1 MSPPP
6 NHIQSGL
13 NSKILLERMIGIFS
27 FIPNGQTPLCSKPVS
42 VLASSTS
49 KKKWS
54 QEQKKEK
61 NQNGIEGYDFL
72 KRMRE
77 NCFQSKSSFDED

>member
-1 MSPPP
+1 MFKTC
-6 NHIQSGL
+6 QC
-13 NSKILLERMIGIFS
+13 IGILN
-27 FIPNGQTPLCSKPVS
+27 I
-42 VLASSTS
+42 